1 MLKLLSSSFGM
12 IKIEQGNTQQKEG
25 QQMKGYYTA
34 QGFFGLV
41 NGEYILFSCDS
52 DYYDMLED

>member
-1 MLKLLSSSFGM
+1 MM
-12 IKIEQGNTQQKEG
+12 KIEQGNTQQKEG

>member
-1 MLKLLSSSFGM
+1 
-12 IKIEQGNTQQKEG
+12 
-25 QQMKGYYTA
+25 MKGYFTA

-52 DYYDMLED
+52 DDYDMMDGE

>member
-1 MLKLLSSSFGM
+1 
-12 IKIEQGNTQQKEG
+12 
-25 QQMKGYYTA
+25 MKGYFTA

-52 DYYDMLED
+52 DYYDMMDGECDVPSVQGR

>member
-1 MLKLLSSSFGM
+1 
-12 IKIEQGNTQQKEG
+12 
-25 QQMKGYYTA
+25 MKGYYTA

-41 NGEYILFSCDS
+41 NGAYILFSCDS